1 MVPRGPTWPSFIEI
15 FILFD
20 KVVWDVFRSARW
32 CLGDWGSPQ
41 SNYPI
46 LHLIQNVICSK
57 WFVWIIGYW
66 IGHCI
71 AMFFLCGRTNR
82 AYWICVLLRGFSSLC
97 QKTQSW
103 KTHSQITQGWKTQGQ
118 TKYNHVSSRGSQIEL
133 RLNSDWTRRNCRS
146 PSSTTHSCTPIA
158 PRSNDKVPLGTRRT
172 PHQAHQNIAL
182 RAHRNHTRSHA

>member
-1 MVPRGPTWPSFIEI
+1 MICLNNWLLNWP
-15 FILFD
+15 LYCH
-20 KVVWDVFRSARW
+20 VLPVW
-32 CLGDWGSPQ
+32 
-41 SNYPI
+41 
-46 LHLIQNVICSK
+46 K
-57 WFVWIIGYW
+57 
-66 IGHCI
+66 
-71 AMFFLCGRTNR
+71 NR
-82 AYWICVLLRGFSSLC
+82 AYWICVLLRGFPSLC

-146 PSSTTHSCTPIA
+146 PGGTTHSCTPIA

-182 RAHRNHTRSHA
+182 RANRNHTRSHAYPWFASSRECRSIIWDPQTVWTTIRLTWFHNVEAGFTFPRLVWKV